1 MHLNEINL
9 KSYNSISMI
18 SFQIQQK
25 TGPILESKACVQLFR
40 KEAKGQN
47 IWHFGQKCAKF
58 ENFLTKGTL
67 TCAIIVRMK
76 QLEYALQG
84 PRGHPQ

>member
-47 IWHFGQKCAKF
+47 I
-58 ENFLTKGTL
+58 
-67 TCAIIVRMK
+67 
-76 QLEYALQG
+76 
-84 PRGHPQ
+84 